1 MEKADPTELMSENRS
16 DDVIERI
23 ETIPIRVPLTRTY
36 AGSYYR
42 MTHRSTIVT
51 KVITRD
57 GAVGVSYAADE
68 DSTLA
73 EIDGIITREIAPRV
87 IGQNALATER
97 VWELANPVT
106 FDQLRDRRTSTVA
119 VASVDN
125 AMWDLVGKL
134 LGVPLWQLWGG
145 YRDRVPI
152 IQIGGYYDMG
162 VAPEDEAAAVR
173 EAGYTGMKF
182 KVGRLSPKE
191 DAARIHAARRGGG
204 DDFVLVVDANQGWH
218 PANALEF
225 ARLVRDADVFWFEEP
240 CRWHN
245 DRAAM
250 RDVRLGGGIAVCAG
264 QSLFAAAECRDLM
277 ASGSIDFCNFD
288 ASWSGGATEWRRVAA
303 IAHTADVRM
312 AHHEEPQ
319 LSSHLLASIPHGTF
333 VEVFHPDRDPIW
345 WNVIGNRPA
354 IVDGQIALPTGP
366 GLGWDLDWEYID
378 AHRV

>member
-1 MEKADPTELMSENRS
+1 MEKTDPTELMSENRS

-125 AMWDLVGKL
+125 AMWDLVGKAPQRPAVAA
-134 LGVPLWQLWGG
+134 LG
-145 YRDRVPI
+145 RVPRS
-152 IQIGGYYDMG
+152 G
-162 VAPEDEAAAVR
+162 
-173 EAGYTGMKF
+173 
-182 KVGRLSPKE
+182 
-191 DAARIHAARRGGG
+191 
-204 DDFVLVVDANQGWH
+204 
-218 PANALEF
+218 
-225 ARLVRDADVFWFEEP
+225 AD
-240 CRWHN
+240 
-245 DRAAM
+245 
-250 RDVRLGGGIAVCAG
+250 
-264 QSLFAAAECRDLM
+264 
-277 ASGSIDFCNFD
+277 
-288 ASWSGGATEWRRVAA
+288 
-303 IAHTADVRM
+303 
-312 AHHEEPQ
+312 
-319 LSSHLLASIPHGTF
+319 
-333 VEVFHPDRDPIW
+333 HPDRRLLRH
-345 WNVIGNRPA
+345 GGRA
-354 IVDGQIALPTGP
+354 RG
-366 GLGWDLDWEYID
+366 
-378 AHRV
+378 